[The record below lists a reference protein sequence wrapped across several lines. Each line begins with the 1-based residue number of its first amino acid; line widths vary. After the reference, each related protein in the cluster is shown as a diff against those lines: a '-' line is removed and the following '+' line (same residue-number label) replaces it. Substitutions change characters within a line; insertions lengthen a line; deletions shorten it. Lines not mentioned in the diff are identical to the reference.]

1 MTREKRLMS
10 LRPGSEKWLINIS
23 KYGDIYK
30 RNGDLS

>member
-1 MTREKRLMS
+1 

-30 RNGDLS
+30 RDNGTS